1 MDCLGRLSPHRPDL
15 VARMISVLAAHSPF
29 HLQNDTAYRQWRE
42 WKLANYPASSE
53 ELVVEVEDARALTD
67 IEHRALL
74 QRCAKTNMALYA
86 CRNRHDSDKNIPRLL
101 GQQFGLNQL
110 DHNLLADEDGMTS
123 LMVANASA
131 GERREYIPYTNL
143 PMKWHTDGYYNP
155 SERRIW
161 AFQLHCVQSAA
172 SGGENA
178 LLDHEIAYILL
189 RDENPDFIRAL
200 MVPNVMTI
208 PPRMDEEGVA
218 RAEETGPVF
227 SLHPHT
233 GDLHM
238 RYTARTRSIVWKQ
251 DEVTSAAVAFLEKIL
266 ASDLPY
272 IFRVRLQ
279 PGMGLL
285 TNNVLHDRTGFS
297 DTEQQ
302 RRLFYRARYYDRI
315 AGTSYPAK

>member
-1 MDCLGRLSPHRPDL
+1 
-15 VARMISVLAAHSPF
+15 MISGLPAHSPF
-29 HLQNDTAYRQWRE
+29 YLENDSAYRQWRE

-67 IEHRALL
+67 SEHRALL

-86 CRNRHDSDKNIPRLL
+86 SRNRHDSDKNIPRLL

-131 GERREYIPYTNL
+131 GERRDYIPYTDL

-161 AFQLHCVQSAA
+161 AFQLHCVQNAV

-189 RDENPDFIRAL
+189 RDENPNFIRAL
-200 MVPNVMTI
+200 MVSDAMTI
-208 PPRMDEEGVA
+208 PARMDEDGVA

-251 DEVTSAAVAFLEKIL
+251 DELTLAAVAFLEKIL
-266 ASDLPY
+266 ASDLPF
-272 IFRVRLQ
+272 IFRLRLQ

-285 TNNVLHDRTGFS
+285 TNNILHDRTGFS